1 MAVLAASTCSF
12 STSAHLS
19 RTAATLGNAW
29 GWKRASHRIH
39 KSVKNAAVG
48 DGSFQYLSQP
58 HSLAMMCTSASR
70 TERNQNPVN
79 EELPVNF
86 DYAGFERQLGPNRS
100 QSLQRYNNFAN
111 LLVGLHVA
119 VRFDNI

>member
-1 MAVLAASTCSF
+1 VAVLAASTCSF

-48 DGSFQYLSQP
+48 DGSFLISKP
-58 HSLAMMCTSASR
+58 TPLAGDDVHERVSHR
-70 TERNQNPVN
+70 TKPES
-79 EELPVNF
+79 
-86 DYAGFERQLGPNRS
+86 G
-100 QSLQRYNNFAN
+100 
-111 LLVGLHVA
+111 
-119 VRFDNI
+119 